1 MDELFQV
8 QEEMSCILQVVALI
22 AHHCGKKEQ
31 LIKDMS
37 IVCYRFNVAFDELFQ
52 LMHLLAIPEEKQAM
66 KQEVEALV
74 AYYKREFQLGRYE
87 GIVQTV
93 QKIMN
98 ATGQTVKEV
107 VTSLS
112 LSEENAVAMFCK
124 ARRIVR

>member
-1 MDELFQV
+1 
-8 QEEMSCILQVVALI
+8 
-22 AHHCGKKEQ
+22 
-31 LIKDMS
+31 MS

-112 LSEENAVAMFCK
+112 LSEENAALCCYVLQSAQDSTVEEAVEAYMRMWEK
-124 ARRIVR
+124 KE